1 MSNSIFSFIIISYN
15 RAEDT
20 IDAIKNVLQLD
31 EVQGWEKEIVV
42 LNNGSTSDY
51 SVLQNFIDDLSE
63 TDKQKIQYINHTENL
78 GVAGGRNLCIQK
90 SNGKYLL
97 FLDDDAEI
105 ANKDVIAKVLHLY
118 EKFQAQKL
126 AIIGFLGQ
134 NPFTKKW
141 DMPLKNPRLIEGKT
155 EVFYNLFFGYGH
167 VFPKS
172 LIAETG
178 YYQEDFFYGMEEY
191 DLSYATVK
199 AGYSILFTK
208 EILAI
213 HKQNPN
219 GREPSDTTQARFFE
233 NKMIVVYKHLPMQYV
248 VSHFIFWSAYF
259 LYKTKGSI
267 VLYFKTVK
275 SMFRRFKQA
284 KRVVIDERGMQY
296 LHDVQ
301 ARLWY

>member
-1 MSNSIFSFIIISYN
+1 MNEVFSFLIISFN

-20 IDAIKNVLQLD
+20 IDAVKNVLQLD
-31 EVQGWEKEIVV
+31 NVAGWTKEIVV
-42 LNNGSTSDY
+42 LNNGSTQDY
-51 SVLQNFIDDLSE
+51 AIFQQYLDTLAIADRQLVN
-63 TDKQKIQYINHTENL
+63 YINSPQNL
-78 GVAGGRNLCIQK
+78 GVAGGRNLCIK
-90 SNGKYLL
+90 EATGKYLL
-97 FLDDDAEI
+97 FMDDDSEI
-105 ANKDVIAKVLHLY
+105 ANKDVIQKVLDLYKKY
-118 EKFQAQKL
+118 EKEKL

-134 NPFTKKW
+134 NPFTGKF
-141 DMPLKNPRLIEGKT
+141 DMPLKDPKLIEGKQ

-178 YYQEDFFYGMEEY
+178 YYQDDFFYGMEEY

-219 GREPSDTTQARFFE
+219 GREPSKITQARFFE
-233 NKMIVVYKHLPMQYV
+233 NKMIVVYKHLPMLYV
-248 VSHFIFWSAYF
+248 ISHFFFWSAYF
-259 LYKTKGSI
+259 LYKSQFAVGIYIRS
-267 VLYFKTVK
+267 VF
-275 SMFRRFKQA
+275 SMLRRMKVAQ
-284 KRVVIDERGMQY
+284 RVVINSSGMQY
-296 LHDVQ
+296 LHRVK